1 MNVYKY
7 AHFGVEDFVEDD
19 LFRFWVLDE
28 DEKTEIF
35 WNQFLERFPER
46 ESILMRAKELVQSLH
61 AHFDEAINEVPDEQ
75 AIASFQKIE
84 DELTEHPQGVNKWG
98 QRIGWSVA
106 ASIVFVVAIGGL
118 YISGKWPADKTI
130 TYSTGNGQR
139 MHLLLPDSSHVKL
152 NANSVLSFLPNNWK
166 EKGAKEVYLEGE
178 GFFKIAPKQSDEK
191 FIVHSG
197 GMEIAVLGTEFN
209 VRSRGEKAEIVL
221 EEGRIE
227 LSIEEQR
234 ITMNPGD
241 YISYSESQKKIK
253 SKKVKPSDYT
263 AWKDGIVIFN
273 KALSEVAADLE
284 ILYGVEFNIEREN
297 LKDRLIQLSV
307 PADSLEQVLEILEIM
322 YSEDINIQLEGEKVI
337 IY

>member
-1 MNVYKY
+1 MDFYKY
-7 AHFGVEDFVEDD
+7 AHFRVEDFVEDE
-19 LFRFWVLDE
+19 LFRFWVLNE
-28 DEKTEIF
+28 DEKTNKF
-35 WNQFLERFPER
+35 WNMFLEQFPGQEPT
-46 ESILMRAKELVQSLH
+46 LLQAKELVQSLH
-61 AHFDEAINEVPDEQ
+61 AHFDIAIKEVSSEQ
-75 AIASFQKIE
+75 AIASFERIE
-84 DELTEHPQGVNKWG
+84 GQLIGPPRAVNKSR
-98 QRIGWSVA
+98 QRIRWSLA
-106 ASIVFVVAIGGL
+106 ALVVFVFAMAAL
-118 YISGKWPADKTI
+118 YVGKKWPTDNII

-139 MHLLLPDSSHVKL
+139 MNLVLPDSSQVKL
-152 NANSVLSFLPNNWK
+152 NANSVLSFLPDNWK
-166 EKGAKEVYLEGE
+166 GKGVKEVFLEGE
-178 GFFKIAPKQSDEK
+178 GFFKVTQKRSGEK

-197 GMEIAVLGTEFN
+197 GVEIAVLGTEFN
-209 VRSRGEKAEIVL
+209 VRSRGEKSEIVL
-221 EEGRIE
+221 EEGHIE
-227 LSIEEQR
+227 LSIEAQR
-234 ITMNPGD
+234 ITMKPGD

-322 YSEDINIQLEGEKVI
+322 YSEDINIQLEAEQVR